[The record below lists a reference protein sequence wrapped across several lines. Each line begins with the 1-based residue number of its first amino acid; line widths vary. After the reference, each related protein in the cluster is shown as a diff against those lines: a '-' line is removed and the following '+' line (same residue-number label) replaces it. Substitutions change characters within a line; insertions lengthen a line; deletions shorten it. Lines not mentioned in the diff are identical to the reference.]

1 MRVFEVIEAWGHIN
15 ITARNRTTFELTRE
29 NYLTRRGD
37 CIIAINASKGAID
50 LGEEFKQMVKSED
63 AKITLIIEVGGC
75 KEVVLGR
82 GNPQLILSHPTD
94 MVARKSSYICD
105 RTLMVRADKAA
116 KDFSRD
122 LIREIQN
129 PTRRAIITLAVEV

>member
-1 MRVFEVIEAWGHIN
+1 MIEALGHPN
-15 ITARNRTTFELTRE
+15 ITARNRTTFEVTRE
-29 NYLTRRGD
+29 DYLTSRGD
-37 CIIAINASKGAID
+37 CIVAINASKGARD
-50 LGEEFKQMVKSED
+50 LGEEFKQIVKRSD
-63 AKITLIIEVGGC
+63 AKITVIIEVSKY
-75 KEVVLGR
+75 KEVVVGR

-105 RTLMVRADKAA
+105 RTLMVGADKAA

-129 PTRRAIITLAVEV
+129 PIRRATITLMVEV